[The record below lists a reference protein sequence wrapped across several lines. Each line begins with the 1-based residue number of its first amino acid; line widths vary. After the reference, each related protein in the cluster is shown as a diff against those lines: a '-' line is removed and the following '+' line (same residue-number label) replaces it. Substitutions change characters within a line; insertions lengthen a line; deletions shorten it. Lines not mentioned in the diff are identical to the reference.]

1 MQFFNALH
9 KKTKQNTI
17 FQNSFMIM
25 AKNEILSTTDEIHV
39 PVFQKLQL
47 DFELRIWNQQG
58 VAFLTIWSFLVE
70 SPLKQNLLKMVGMKK
85 KPENK
90 NQSKAL
96 KKKRNLT
103 HKEWHQ
109 A

>member
-1 MQFFNALH
+1 
-9 KKTKQNTI
+9 
-17 FQNSFMIM
+17 MIM
-25 AKNEILSTTDEIHV
+25 AKNEILFMTDVMYQHVKIAAGFWTKNLGSTVSCIINNW
-39 PVFQKLQL
+39 F
-47 DFELRIWNQQG
+47 
-58 VAFLTIWSFLVE
+58 WSFLVE

-85 KPENK
+85 KRENK